1 MTSRVVVS
9 MRVEAS
15 AQRAF
20 EAFTDEIGDWW
31 ADSPLFRFTPRS
43 PGRLA
48 FTSPD
53 GSADNTGGDRK
64 LVERLPNGRE
74 FVIGDVRVW
83 RPGEKLVLSW
93 RAASF
98 GPEHATEVE
107 VTFEAVESGARI
119 TVEHRGWDSLPQEH
133 VARHGF
139 PLPLFLQRLGEAWRR
154 GLARLGAGLPDNT
167 SDDTSGEPRQ

>member
-9 MRVEAS
+9 MRVATS
-15 AQRAF
+15 TQRAF
-20 EAFTDEIGDWW
+20 EAFTDEIGEWW

-48 FTSPD
+48 FTTPD
-53 GSADNTGGDRK
+53 ENGGGRK
-64 LVERLPNGRE
+64 LVERLANGRE

-107 VTFEAVESGARI
+107 VTFEPVENGARI
-119 TVEHRGWDSLPQEH
+119 TVEHRGWDSVPQEH

-139 PLPLFLQRLGEAWRR
+139 PLPLFLQRLGEAWRN
-154 GLARLGAGLPDNT
+154 GLARLGASVPDDT